1 MVEGPQDGVHK
12 ALDEKG
18 FEEAKEDVVFLQEAN
33 DAHWYQARNTR
44 HGIRGDVW
52 DVEGGKEK
60 GERGNDETG
69 R

>member
-1 MVEGPQDGVHK
+1 MVFTK
-12 ALDEKG
+12 
-18 FEEAKEDVVFLQEAN
+18 
-33 DAHWYQARNTR
+33 HWMRKDSKKPRKTLYFCKKRMMPTYQARNTR
-44 HGIRGDVW
+44 HGIRGGVW